1 MEALGA
7 GPIFNSVGTGSVGT
21 NGLINPLTS
30 SVGNNHYVSGAFG
43 GRAENFRWDIP
54 VVNTA
59 KGTFTLTLRQGN
71 DTNVRKQIIE
81 NHANLS
87 FDPESSDFILN
98 KDPFTNS
105 KILIAGKNF
114 GCGSSREH
122 APWALLDFGITCVI
136 SSSFADIF
144 YSNCFK
150 NGILPII
157 VDEEKI
163 KELSE
168 YANRK
173 EEISVDLKEEKI
185 VYGNN
190 EIKFKID
197 SFKKKCLL
205 EGLDDIALSL
215 NKSDKIKSFEQKL
228 KSSKPWII
236 SD

>member
-1 MEALGA
+1 MQKFTTLKSIPAYLPIVNIDTDMIIPKQFLKTIKRTGLGKNL
-7 GPIFNSVGTGSVGT
+7 FFEMR
-21 NGLINPLTS
+21 
-30 SVGNNHYVSGAFG
+30 Y
-43 GRAENFRWDIP
+43 DD
-54 VVNTA
+54 
-59 KGTFTLTLRQGN
+59 QGKTIDN
-71 DTNVRKQIIE
+71 
-81 NHANLS
+81 
-87 FDPESSDFILN
+87 FILN
-98 KDPFTNS
+98 KEPFNQS

-157 VDEEKI
+157 LDEEKI
-163 KELSE
+163 KEISE

-173 EEISVDLKEEKI
+173 EQISVDLNEEKI
-185 VYGNN
+185 IYGNN
-190 EIKFKID
+190 EILFKID

-215 NKSDKIKSFEQKL
+215 KKSEKIESFEKNL
-228 KSSKPWII
+228 KEKKPWIFN
-236 SD
+236 D